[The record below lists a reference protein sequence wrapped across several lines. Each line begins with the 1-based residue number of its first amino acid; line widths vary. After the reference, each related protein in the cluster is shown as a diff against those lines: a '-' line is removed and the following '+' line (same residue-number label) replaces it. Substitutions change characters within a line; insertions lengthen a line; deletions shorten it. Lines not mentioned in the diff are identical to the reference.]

1 MQKMAA
7 LSNNFGDGAPK
18 NNVFYRGNVFLEEKN
33 TNAPIDFLARN
44 E

>member
-7 LSNNFGDGAPK
+7 LSNNCGDGAPK
-18 NNVFYRGNVFLEEKN
+18 NDVFYRGTVFLEEKN
-33 TNAPIDFLARN
+33 TNAPIDFLVKN